1 MSDPTK
7 VSRDGGNSR
16 GDLDLK
22 KWGIGALVVLFL
34 IVAFQNAQETRID
47 FLFFSTSMPLIIVL
61 VISALVGL
69 VVGYGIAAWG
79 RRGRKD

>member
-7 VSRDGGNSR
+7 VSRDGGNSS

-22 KWGIGALVVLFL
+22 KWGIGALAVLFL
-34 IVAFQNAQETRID
+34 IVAFQNSQETRID
-47 FLFFSTSMPLIIVL
+47 FLFFSTSMPLIVVL
-61 VISALVGL
+61 LISALIGL
-69 VVGYGIAAWG
+69 AVGYGIAAWG